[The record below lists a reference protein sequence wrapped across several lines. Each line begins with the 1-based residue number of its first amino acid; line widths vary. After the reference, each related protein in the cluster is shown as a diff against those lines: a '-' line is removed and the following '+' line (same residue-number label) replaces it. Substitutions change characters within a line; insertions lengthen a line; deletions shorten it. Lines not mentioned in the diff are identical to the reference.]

1 MRGMAPSVR
10 GRVGAEARS
19 AALLST
25 RDLTLL
31 TAGRSGFTLVLVST
45 SFPTTRAGSP
55 AIEAENLVKRFGDFT
70 AVDDISFSVPA
81 GSVLGLLG
89 PNGSGKTTTIR
100 MMTTLS
106 PPTSG
111 TARVAGYDVQRDPAE
126 VRKAMGLTAQSA
138 TVDELLT
145 GRENL
150 RLIGDLYGL
159 PKKMVK
165 RRADELLEQ
174 FSLTDAATKVAKSY
188 SGGMRR
194 RLDLA
199 ASLVA
204 APPVLF
210 LDEPTTGLDPRSRN
224 ELWDVLRSLVRDG
237 TTLLLTTQYLDEA
250 DQLADN
256 VIVIDHGKVI
266 AEGTPLQLKDR
277 SGAASLVITVSRPE
291 DVDEAARVLAG
302 HIGEF
307 HIDADARRLTAP
319 SEGVSALAGIAAA
332 FTGAGIELDDIGL
345 QRPSLDDV
353 FLSLTG
359 RRAEEPQ
366 EGRPGTDGHTGG
378 PRDEID
384 EQEQQS

>member
-1 MRGMAPSVR
+1 MTTPHPA
-10 GRVGAEARS
+10 ARANTS
-19 AALLST
+19 A
-25 RDLTLL
+25 
-31 TAGRSGFTLVLVST
+31 
-45 SFPTTRAGSP
+45 P
-55 AIEAENLVKRFGDFT
+55 AIEAEKLVKKFGDFT
-70 AVDDISFSVPA
+70 AVDGISFTVPT

-111 TARVAGYDVQRDPAE
+111 TARVAGYDIQRQPAE
-126 VRKAMGLTAQSA
+126 VRKAMGLTAQAA

-159 PKKMVK
+159 PKKQVK
-165 RRADELLEQ
+165 SRADELLEK
-174 FSLTDAATKVAKSY
+174 FSLTDAAAKVAKSY

-224 ELWDVLRSLVRDG
+224 ELWDVLRDLVREG

-277 SGAASLVITVSRPE
+277 SGAASLVITVSRPD
-291 DVDEAARVLAG
+291 DVDAAAQVLEG
-302 HIGEF
+302 RIEEF
-307 HIDADARRLTAP
+307 HVDHDSRRITAP
-319 SEGVSALAGIAAA
+319 SEGVSALAGIASA
-332 FTGAGIELDDIGL
+332 FTEAGIELDDIGL

-359 RRAEEPQ
+359 RRAE
-366 EGRPGTDGHTGG
+366 PGPDDQDQKDADAATSTEEA
-378 PRDEID
+378 RA
-384 EQEQQS
+384 

>member
-1 MRGMAPSVR
+1 MTTPHPA
-10 GRVGAEARS
+10 ARANTS
-19 AALLST
+19 A
-25 RDLTLL
+25 
-31 TAGRSGFTLVLVST
+31 
-45 SFPTTRAGSP
+45 P
-55 AIEAENLVKRFGDFT
+55 AIEAEKLVKKFGDFT
-70 AVDDISFSVPA
+70 AVDGISFTVPT

-111 TARVAGYDVQRDPAE
+111 TARVAGYDIQRQPAE
-126 VRKAMGLTAQSA
+126 VRKAMGLTAQAA

-159 PKKMVK
+159 PKKQVK
-165 RRADELLEQ
+165 ARADELLEK
-174 FSLTDAATKVAKSY
+174 FSLTDAAAKVAKSY
-188 SGGMRR
+188 SGGMPR

-224 ELWDVLRSLVRDG
+224 ELWDVLRDLVREG

-277 SGAASLVITVSRPE
+277 SGAASLVITVSRPD
-291 DVDEAARVLAG
+291 DVDAAAQVLEG
-302 HIGEF
+302 RIEEF
-307 HIDADARRLTAP
+307 HVDHDSRRITAP

-332 FTGAGIELDDIGL
+332 FTEAGIELDDIGL

-359 RRAEEPQ
+359 RRAE
-366 EGRPGTDGHTGG
+366 PGPD
-378 PRDEID
+378 DQD
-384 EQEQQS
+384 QSDADAATSTEEARA

>member
-1 MRGMAPSVR
+1 MTTPHPA
-10 GRVGAEARS
+10 ARANTS
-19 AALLST
+19 A
-25 RDLTLL
+25 
-31 TAGRSGFTLVLVST
+31 
-45 SFPTTRAGSP
+45 P
-55 AIEAENLVKRFGDFT
+55 AIEAEKLVKKFGDFT
-70 AVDDISFSVPA
+70 AVDGISFTVPT

-111 TARVAGYDVQRDPAE
+111 TARVAGYDIQRQPAE
-126 VRKAMGLTAQSA
+126 VRKAMGLTAQAA

-159 PKKMVK
+159 PKKQVK
-165 RRADELLEQ
+165 ARADELLEK
-174 FSLTDAATKVAKSY
+174 FSLTDAAAKVAKSY

-224 ELWDVLRSLVRDG
+224 ELWDVLRDLVREG

-277 SGAASLVITVSRPE
+277 SGAASLVITVSRPD
-291 DVDEAARVLAG
+291 DVDAAAQVLEG
-302 HIGEF
+302 RIEEF
-307 HIDADARRLTAP
+307 HVDHDARRITAP

-332 FTGAGIELDDIGL
+332 VTEAGIELDDIGL

-359 RRAEEPQ
+359 RRAE
-366 EGRPGTDGHTGG
+366 PGPDDQDHSDADAASSTEEA
-378 PRDEID
+378 RA
-384 EQEQQS
+384 

>member
-1 MRGMAPSVR
+1 MTTPHPA
-10 GRVGAEARS
+10 ARANTS
-19 AALLST
+19 A
-25 RDLTLL
+25 
-31 TAGRSGFTLVLVST
+31 
-45 SFPTTRAGSP
+45 P
-55 AIEAENLVKRFGDFT
+55 AIEAEKLVKKFGDFT
-70 AVDDISFSVPA
+70 AVDGISFTVPT

-111 TARVAGYDVQRDPAE
+111 TARVAGYDIQRQPAE
-126 VRKAMGLTAQSA
+126 VRKAMGLTAQAA

-159 PKKMVK
+159 PKKQVK
-165 RRADELLEQ
+165 ARADELLEK
-174 FSLTDAATKVAKSY
+174 FSLTDAAAKVAKSY

-224 ELWDVLRSLVRDG
+224 ELWDVLRDLVREG

-277 SGAASLVITVSRPE
+277 SGAASLVITVSRPD
-291 DVDEAARVLAG
+291 DVNAAAQVLEG
-302 HIGEF
+302 RIEEF
-307 HIDADARRLTAP
+307 HVDHDSRRITAP

-332 FTGAGIELDDIGL
+332 FTEAGIELDDIGL

-359 RRAEEPQ
+359 RRAE
-366 EGRPGTDGHTGG
+366 PGPD
-378 PRDEID
+378 DQD
-384 EQEQQS
+384 QSDADAATSTEEARA

>member
-1 MRGMAPSVR
+1 MRRRKSRGNHLTIRPGPHAGPTAPGGVHAAAR
-10 GRVGAEARS
+10 GAGIDSEPRS
-19 AALLST
+19 RHPFQVST
-25 RDLTLL
+25 R
-31 TAGRSGFTLVLVST
+31 ASH
-45 SFPTTRAGSP
+45 AP
-55 AIEAENLVKRFGDFT
+55 AIEAEHLVKKFGDFT

-111 TARVAGYDVQRDPAE
+111 TARVAGHDVMREPAE
-126 VRKAMGLTAQSA
+126 VRKAMGMTAQSA

-159 PKKMVK
+159 PKKAV
-165 RRADELLEQ
+165 RARADELLEK
-174 FSLTDAATKVAKSY
+174 FSLADAATKMAKSY

-204 APPVLF
+204 TPPVLF

-224 ELWDVLRSLVRDG
+224 ELWDVLRDLVREG

-250 DQLADN
+250 DQLADR
-256 VIVIDHGKVI
+256 VIVIDHGRVI

-277 SGAASLVITVSRPE
+277 SGAASLVVTVSRPD
-291 DVDEAARVLAG
+291 DVDEAVRVLSG
-302 HIGEF
+302 RVEDLHV
-307 HIDADARRLTAP
+307 DRDARRLTAP
-319 SEGVSALAGIAAA
+319 SEGVSALADVAAA
-332 FTGAGIELDDIGL
+332 FTGAGIELDDVGI

-359 RRAEEPQ
+359 RTAEAEP
-366 EGRPGTDGHTGG
+366 TD
-378 PRDEID
+378 ID
-384 EQEQQS
+384 IEEENRV

>member
-1 MRGMAPSVR
+1 M
-10 GRVGAEARS
+10 
-19 AALLST
+19 
-25 RDLTLL
+25 
-31 TAGRSGFTLVLVST
+31 
-45 SFPTTRAGSP
+45 
-55 AIEAENLVKRFGDFT
+55 KKFGDFT
-70 AVDDISFSVPA
+70 AVDGISFTVPT

-111 TARVAGYDVQRDPAE
+111 TARVAGYDIQRQPAE
-126 VRKAMGLTAQSA
+126 VRKAMGLTAQAA

-159 PKKMVK
+159 PKKQVK
-165 RRADELLEQ
+165 ARADELLGK
-174 FSLTDAATKVAKSY
+174 FSLTDAAAKVAKSY

-224 ELWDVLRSLVRDG
+224 ELWDVLRDLVREG

-277 SGAASLVITVSRPE
+277 SGAASLVITVSRPD
-291 DVDEAARVLAG
+291 DVDAAAQVLEG
-302 HIGEF
+302 RIEEF
-307 HIDADARRLTAP
+307 HVDHDSRRITAP

-332 FTGAGIELDDIGL
+332 FTEAGIELDDIGL

-359 RRAEEPQ
+359 RRAE
-366 EGRPGTDGHTGG
+366 PGPD
-378 PRDEID
+378 DQD
-384 EQEQQS
+384 QSDADAATSTEEARA

>member
-1 MRGMAPSVR
+1 MTTPHPA
-10 GRVGAEARS
+10 ARANTS
-19 AALLST
+19 A
-25 RDLTLL
+25 
-31 TAGRSGFTLVLVST
+31 
-45 SFPTTRAGSP
+45 P
-55 AIEAENLVKRFGDFT
+55 AIEAEKLVKKFGDFT
-70 AVDDISFSVPA
+70 AVDGISFTVPT

-111 TARVAGYDVQRDPAE
+111 TARVAGYDIQRQPAE
-126 VRKAMGLTAQSA
+126 VRKAMGLTAQAA

-159 PKKMVK
+159 PKKQVK
-165 RRADELLEQ
+165 ARADELLEK
-174 FSLTDAATKVAKSY
+174 FSLTDAAAKVAKSY

-224 ELWDVLRSLVRDG
+224 ELWDVLRDLVREG

-277 SGAASLVITVSRPE
+277 SGAASLVITVSRPD
-291 DVDEAARVLAG
+291 DVDAAAQVLEG
-302 HIGEF
+302 RIEEF
-307 HIDADARRLTAP
+307 HVDHDSRRITAP

-332 FTGAGIELDDIGL
+332 FTEAGIELDDIGL

-359 RRAEEPQ
+359 RRAEPGPDDQ
-366 EGRPGTDGHTGG
+366 DQSDADAATSTEGARA
-378 PRDEID
+378 
-384 EQEQQS
+384 

>member
-1 MRGMAPSVR
+1 MTTPHPA
-10 GRVGAEARS
+10 ARANTS
-19 AALLST
+19 A
-25 RDLTLL
+25 
-31 TAGRSGFTLVLVST
+31 
-45 SFPTTRAGSP
+45 P
-55 AIEAENLVKRFGDFT
+55 AIEAEKLVKKFGDFT
-70 AVDDISFSVPA
+70 AVDSISFTVPT

-111 TARVAGYDVQRDPAE
+111 TARVAGYDIQRQPAE
-126 VRKAMGLTAQSA
+126 VRKAMGLTAQAA

-159 PKKMVK
+159 PKKQVK
-165 RRADELLEQ
+165 SRADELLEK
-174 FSLTDAATKVAKSY
+174 FSLTDAAAKVAKSY

-224 ELWDVLRSLVRDG
+224 ELWDVLRDLVREG

-277 SGAASLVITVSRPE
+277 SGAASLVITVSRPD
-291 DVDEAARVLAG
+291 DVDAAAQVLEG
-302 HIGEF
+302 RIEEF
-307 HIDADARRLTAP
+307 HVDHDSRRITAP
-319 SEGVSALAGIAAA
+319 SEGVSALAGIASA
-332 FTGAGIELDDIGL
+332 FTEAGIELDDIGL

-359 RRAEEPQ
+359 RRAE
-366 EGRPGTDGHTGG
+366 PGPD
-378 PRDEID
+378 DQD
-384 EQEQQS
+384 QSDADAATSTEEARA

>member
-1 MRGMAPSVR
+1 MSS
-10 GRVGAEARS
+10 EFFS
-19 AALLST
+19 A
-25 RDLTLL
+25 
-31 TAGRSGFTLVLVST
+31 
-45 SFPTTRAGSP
+45 P
-55 AIEAENLVKRFGDFT
+55 AIEAERLVKRFGDFT
-70 AVDDISFSVPA
+70 AVDNISFTVPP
-81 GSVLGLLG
+81 GTVLGLLG

-111 TARVAGYDVQRDPAE
+111 TARVYGRDVVREPAA
-126 VRKAMGLTAQSA
+126 VRQTMGLTAQSA

-159 PKKMVK
+159 PKKRV
-165 RRADELLEQ
+165 RQRADELLEK
-174 FSLTDAATKVAKSY
+174 FSLTPAATRVAKSY

-224 ELWDVLRSLVRDG
+224 ELWDVLRDLVREG
-237 TTLLLTTQYLDEA
+237 TSLLLTTQYLDEA
-250 DQLADN
+250 DQLADR

-266 AEGTPLQLKDR
+266 AEGTPLQLKDS
-277 SGAASLVITVSRPE
+277 SGAASLVITVSRPD
-291 DVDEAARVLAG
+291 DVDEAARVVAG
-302 HIGEF
+302 RIEQF
-307 HIDADARRLTAP
+307 HVDRDGRRITAP
-319 SEGVSALAGIAAA
+319 SEGVAALAGMATA
-332 FTGAGIELDDIGL
+332 FTEAGIELDDIGL

-359 RRAEEPQ
+359 RTTEEAP
-366 EGRPGTDGHTGG
+366 
-378 PRDEID
+378 
-384 EQEQQS
+384 S

>member
-1 MRGMAPSVR
+1 MSNR
-10 GRVGAEARS
+10 
-19 AALLST
+19 LSSH
-25 RDLTLL
+25 
-31 TAGRSGFTLVLVST
+31 A
-45 SFPTTRAGSP
+45 P
-55 AIEAENLVKRFGDFT
+55 AIEAEHLVKKFGDFT
-70 AVDDISFSVPA
+70 AVDDISFSVPT

-111 TARVAGYDVQRDPAE
+111 TARVAGHDVMREPAE
-126 VRKAMGLTAQSA
+126 VRKAMGMTAQSA

-159 PKKMVK
+159 PKKAV
-165 RRADELLEQ
+165 RARADELLEK
-174 FSLTDAATKVAKSY
+174 FSLADAATKVAKSY

-224 ELWDVLRSLVRDG
+224 ELWDVLRDLVRDG
-237 TTLLLTTQYLDEA
+237 ATLLLTTQYLDEA
-250 DQLADN
+250 DQLADR
-256 VIVIDHGKVI
+256 VIVIDHGSVI

-277 SGAASLVITVSRPE
+277 SGAASLVVTVSRPD
-291 DVDEAARVLAG
+291 DVDEAVRVLSG
-302 HIGEF
+302 RVEELHV
-307 HIDADARRLTAP
+307 DRDARRLTAP
-319 SEGVSALAGIAAA
+319 SAGVSALADIAAA
-332 FTGAGIELDDIGL
+332 FTEAGIELDDIGI

-359 RRAEEPQ
+359 RKAEAEPAD
-366 EGRPGTDGHTGG
+366 TDTIEEEN
-378 PRDEID
+378 RV
-384 EQEQQS
+384 